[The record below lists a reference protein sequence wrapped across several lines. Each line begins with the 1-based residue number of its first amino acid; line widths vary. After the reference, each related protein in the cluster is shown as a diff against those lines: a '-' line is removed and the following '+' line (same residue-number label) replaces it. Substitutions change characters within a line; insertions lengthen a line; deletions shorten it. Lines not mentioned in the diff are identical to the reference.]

1 MSKAGV
7 SLTHPPHDP
16 GSQGK
21 FGGGFGL
28 DGGLVRMEDSKSL
41 GRDAKKG
48 VWEEFVMFKIIL
60 KLREEVKRSI
70 RPRTLK
76 R

>member
-1 MSKAGV
+1 M
-7 SLTHPPHDP
+7 
-16 GSQGK
+16 
-21 FGGGFGL
+21 